1 MKRNKAIF
9 LDIDGVLN
17 SQIYFESDYYNERR
31 KWALETFGKDSD
43 GMASM
48 IDDRKFPMLKK
59 INDEVPNIRWVMS
72 STWKSFYFMRKGTLH
87 EACCK
92 WMKEEF
98 KKCGIIFQDKIKNI
112 YSQEYIDTDPR
123 NHIVNGVRVWSCE
136 DTDEFRKKEKAFND
150 YWSDKFHGR
159 GYAINDWLERHKE
172 ITDFVVIDDDDGDLH
187 NFGDRFVQTSYYKVN
202 GLQWEDVD
210 KVIKIL
216 K

>member
-17 SQIYFESDYYNERR
+17 SRIYFESDYYDERR
-31 KWALETFGKDSD
+31 KWALDTFGKDSD
-43 GMASM
+43 GMASL

-72 STWKSFYFMRKGTLH
+72 SSWKAFYFMRKGTLH
-87 EACCK
+87 EACCE

-98 KKCGIIFQDKIKNI
+98 KKCGIIFQDKIRNV
-112 YSQEYIDTDPR
+112 YSQEHIDTDPR
-123 NHIVNGVRVWSCE
+123 NHMVNGKRLWYEE
-136 DTDEFRKKEKAFND
+136 DTKEFKEKQKAFDN
-150 YWSDKFHGR
+150 YWFDKFYGR

-187 NFGDRFVQTSYYKVN
+187 NFGNRFVQTSYYKVN

>member
-31 KWALETFGKDSD
+31 KWALETFGKNSD

-59 INDEVPNIRWVMS
+59 INNEVSNIRWVMS
-72 STWKSFYFMRKGTLH
+72 STWKSFYFMRKGILH

-98 KKCGIIFQDKIKNI
+98 KKCGIIFQDKIKNV
-112 YSQEYIDTDPR
+112 YNQEYIDTDPR
-123 NHIVNGVRVWSCE
+123 NHIMNGVRVWGSE
-136 DTDEFRKKEKAFND
+136 DTDEFRKKEKAFNN
-150 YWSDKFHGR
+150 YWSDKFYGR
-159 GYAINDWLERHKE
+159 GYANNDWLERHKE